1 MKITGFNPI
10 IITKNQDAI
19 VKMFEGLG
27 FEKSHQPEGTAASG
41 FDFTV
46 VRMKDANGFHVDVA
60 LSAGPIPQDITA
72 IRINVDD
79 FSEAYGTGIQDNERK
94 TRHGNRFFKGNIP
107 YLAFRL
113 LCSSRSAHQVRMPAQ
128 TRN

>member
-19 VKMFEGLG
+19 VKMFEELG
-27 FEKSHQPEGTAASG
+27 FEKSHQPQGTAASG

-79 FSEAYGTGIQDNERK
+79 FSEAYDYLTERGFKTMNGKPATETDSSKGIFLISPSGFCVVLVQHIK
-94 TRHGNRFFKGNIP
+94 
-107 YLAFRL
+107 
-113 LCSSRSAHQVRMPAQ
+113 
-128 TRN
+128 

>member
-1 MKITGFNPI
+1 
-10 IITKNQDAI
+10 
-19 VKMFEGLG
+19 MFEELG
-27 FEKSHQPEGTAASG
+27 FEKSHQPEETAASG

-79 FSEAYGTGIQDNERK
+79 FSEAYDYLTERGFK
-94 TRHGNRFFKGNIP
+94 T
-107 YLAFRL
+107 
-113 LCSSRSAHQVRMPAQ
+113 RMPAQ